1 MRLCGPEPQN
11 PRGPSVLPAGD
22 PYGGPCYT
30 DPNQQRLGRRGDTGL
45 LVFALR
51 ALTFARFSV

>member
-11 PRGPSVLPAGD
+11 LRGPSVLPAGD
-22 PYGGPCYT
+22 RYGGPCYT
-30 DPNQQRLGRRGDTGL
+30 DLNQKRLGRRGDTGL
-45 LVFALR
+45 LVFALS